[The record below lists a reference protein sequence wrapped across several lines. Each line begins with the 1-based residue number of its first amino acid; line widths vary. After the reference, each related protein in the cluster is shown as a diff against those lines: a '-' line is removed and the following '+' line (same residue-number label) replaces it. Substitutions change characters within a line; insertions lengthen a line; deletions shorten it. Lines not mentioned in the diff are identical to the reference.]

1 MKENNK
7 SNSTKQLKTMKKTDS
22 NASFGPDITLIHSYL
37 SDTEYFLN
45 WIIQKSISCKAALK
59 QYALWKTLQ
68 INLNWD
74 ITHF

>member
-45 WIIQKSISCKAALK
+45 
-59 QYALWKTLQ
+59 
-68 INLNWD
+68 
-74 ITHF
+74 